1 MALVNCVFIIALNIV
16 TIALRIDANT
26 LHTQGFVATEEL
38 PDVDSSHGTLLVNIT
53 LLNNAVAEGAVCL
66 DGSPPAYHL
75 HRGFGS
81 GAHSWLV
88 HMEGG
93 GLCNDISSCLERAN
107 SSLGSSLY
115 MEKAIA
121 FSGILSD
128 QQSQNP
134 DFSNWNR
141 VTIRYCDG
149 SAYTG
154 DVQEVDAMTK
164 LHFRGQRIWQ
174 AVMEDLLA
182 EGMDEAEQ
190 ALLTGCSV
198 GGLSTFFHCDDF
210 HNLLPRNAKVK
221 CMSDGGFFVDS
232 KDISGVYQL
241 RTLYQ
246 EVITLHGS
254 LKHLPAACTSK
265 MHPASLCYFPQYL
278 LRFIKTPLFVV
289 IDGYDPFQI
298 RFVLIPTSADP
309 NNHWHK
315 CKMSIKSCAPW
326 QLKLMEGLRKK
337 MLKALKPVSRAT
349 TGGLFINSCY
359 AHCQTNVQDL
369 WHSTSS
375 PRLNS
380 KTIAEA
386 AGDWFFDRSAVKYTD
401 CPYLCD
407 STCPNLVWQ
416 DWFSC
421 RSAVKYIDC
430 PYPCDSTCPNL
441 VWEA

>member
-1 MALVNCVFIIALNIV
+1 MNIFFGIGTANTASVSCVFIIALNLV
-16 TIALRIDANT
+16 SMALRMDANT
-26 LHTQGFVATEEL
+26 LHTRGSVATKEL
-38 PDVDSSHGTLLVNIT
+38 SDVDSSSGTFLVNIT
-53 LLNNAVAEGAVCL
+53 VLNNAVSKGAVCL

-81 GAHSWLV
+81 GADSWLV

-93 GLCNDISSCLERAN
+93 GLCNDIPSCSERAN

-115 MEKAIA
+115 MGKAIA

-128 QQSQNP
+128 QRSQNP

-141 VTIRYCDG
+141 VMVRYCDG
-149 SAYTG
+149 SAFTG
-154 DVQEVDAMTK
+154 DVEEVDAVSK

-182 EGMDEAEQ
+182 EGMHKAEQ

-198 GGLSTFFHCDDF
+198 GGLSAFFYCDDF
-210 HNLLPRNAKVK
+210 HNLLHRSAKVK
-221 CMSDGGFFVDS
+221 CMPDAGFFIDL
-232 KDISGVYQL
+232 KDVSGVYQL

-254 LKHLPAACTSK
+254 LKNLPVACTSK
-265 MHPASLCYFPQYL
+265 MDPASLCYFPQYL
-278 LRFIKTPLFVV
+278 LRLIKTPLLVV
-289 IDGYDPFQI
+289 SAGYDPFQI
-298 RFVLIPTSADP
+298 RFVLVPTSADP
-309 NNHWHK
+309 NNYWHE
-315 CKMSIKSCAPW
+315 CKMNIKNCTQW
-326 QLKLMEGLRKK
+326 QLKRMEALRKK
-337 MLKALKPVSRAT
+337 MLRALKPVSKST

-369 WHSTSS
+369 WHSPSS

-386 AGDWFFDRSAVKYTD
+386 AGDWFFSRSAVKYID

-407 STCPNLVWQ
+407 STCPNLVWK
-416 DWFSC
+416 D
-421 RSAVKYIDC
+421 
-430 PYPCDSTCPNL
+430 
-441 VWEA
+441 